1 CSERLYLIFVGYMSL
16 DVVTEIELLAQHT
29 CHSVCSLE
37 SAAAVFAV
45 MMMDTW
51 LSLQWR
57 RDPFEAALSAGALL
71 LTAVGVVLS
80 LVMCF
85 SEMGLVPKQVERLT
99 EAVWWGGAAILA
111 AMLGYNHWCRP
122 PQNPD
127 GTHNSNS
134 IPQAVAA
141 AVAKARAHSTRAAPN
156 LADEEELNL
165 PLRNS

>member
-1 CSERLYLIFVGYMSL
+1 M
-16 DVVTEIELLAQHT
+16 AQHT

-127 GTHNSNS
+127 GTHSSNA

-141 AVAKARAHSTRAAPN
+141 AVAKASCFKVCKDFGDFDGCSCCRQT
-156 LADEEELNL
+156 
-165 PLRNS
+165 